1 VPSIARPASNFRV
14 LPRVSRLTRLW
25 YNRLVRFPVLDRYI
39 ARELVSPFA
48 FSCALLTFFL
58 VIDRIYH
65 LTDLVITKGVPFYLV
80 LQLLVIMLPSF
91 LAHTLP
97 MALLVSVLLAG
108 GRMAS
113 DLEIVACK
121 AAGVSALRLFRP
133 VLATALLITAVTA
146 GLTLIVN
153 PAANGEFQRQLF
165 RIVQARA
172 ASGLQ
177 ERIFNSTFGDITIYV
192 EDVSTSQVALRGLL
206 VSDERDPALS
216 RIITSRE
223 GRLLTDEANRRITL
237 RMINGAVNEADIL
250 PVDVPKSATADAPA
264 PTGGAAGASRY
275 RYTRFDIYDMSL
287 SVDSPLKGAPR
298 VEKPEKDLSLGDLG
312 AKIEEYKND
321 PHSRAPFEI
330 ERHKR
335 YALPVAALVFALVAF
350 PLAIRSHRGGRSIA
364 LVGSLAILITYYL
377 MMTSLEGAALRTRI
391 PAAVAIWTANAVFGV
406 VGLGLLVATARE
418 WRWPAMPALWRVVA
432 ALRRAVPERPAWRP
446 RQHQAAGPRD
456 STHIIDR
463 YLVREYLAF
472 MGIGLAVAS
481 ALFVVIDLVK
491 TLDKYLRVKPPLWY
505 ILEHFAYRLPAAL
518 HDGLPIVMLVATI
531 FLFLTLSRY
540 HELTALKAA
549 GVSLYRVAA
558 PVLGVGLL
566 VAIGAGLFQEL
577 ALPVL
582 NERGDEV
589 DRVKIRGQAPRHL
602 QSRQRLWVRSADTR
616 FYRVELLNPATN
628 DLYGVTILELNREFR
643 LTGRLDAR
651 RAHWTAAGWELS
663 EGAYREITDDGK
675 VQTVPFGWT
684 ALDLKEEL
692 DDFLRIQKP
701 VSSMSF
707 WELRDYIAQLDAA
720 GFQIRKYLVE
730 LYSKLSFP
738 LVNLV
743 MVLVAIPFALQSP
756 RGGRL
761 FGVGLAIMIM
771 AGYLVVHYVALAF
784 ARADLLPPLI
794 AAWTANVIF
803 MGIGVSLL
811 LRART

>member
-1 VPSIARPASNFRV
+1 
-14 LPRVSRLTRLW
+14 
-25 YNRLVRFPVLDRYI
+25 VRFPVLDRYI

-48 FSCALLTFFL
+48 FGCALLTFFL

-65 LTDLVITKGVPFYLV
+65 LTDLVITKGVPFILV
-80 LQLLVIMLPSF
+80 MQLLVFMLPSF
-91 LAHTLP
+91 LAHTFP
-97 MALLVSVLLAG
+97 MALLVAVLLAG
-108 GRMAS
+108 GRLAS
-113 DLEIVACK
+113 DLEIVAFK

-133 VLATALLITAVTA
+133 VMAAALLVTVVTA
-146 GLTLIVN
+146 WMTLVVN
-153 PAANGEFQRQLF
+153 PAANGEFNRQLF
-165 RIVQARA
+165 RILQARA
-172 ASGLQ
+172 VSGLQ
-177 ERIFNSTFGDITIYV
+177 ERIFNSTFGDLTIYV
-192 EDVSTSQVALRGLL
+192 EDVSASQVALRGLL
-206 VSDERDPALS
+206 VSDERDPTLS
-216 RIITSRE
+216 RIISSRE

-237 RMINGAVNEADIL
+237 RMINGAVNEADIV
-250 PVDVPKSATADAPA
+250 PVDVPKTMVDTPA

-298 VEKPEKDLSLGDLG
+298 IEKPEKDLSLGELD
-312 AKIEEYKND
+312 AKIAEYRND
-321 PHSRAPFEI
+321 PLSRAPFEI

-335 YALPVAALVFALVAF
+335 YALPMAALVFGLVAF
-350 PLAIRSHRGGRSIA
+350 PLAIRSHRGGRSVA
-364 LVGSLAILITYYL
+364 LVGSLAILVTYYL
-377 MMTSLEGAALRTRI
+377 MMTTLEGAALRARI
-391 PAAVAIWTANAVFGV
+391 PVIVAIWAPNVLFGV
-406 VGLGLLVATARE
+406 TGLTLLIATARE
-418 WRWPAMPALWRVVA
+418 WRWPAMPALWRVVEA
-432 ALRRAVPERPAWRP
+432 VRRAVPGRPTWRP
-446 RQHQAAGPRD
+446 RGHAASGARD

-472 MGIGLAVAS
+472 MGIGLAVAA
-481 ALFVVIDLVK
+481 ALFIVVDLVK
-491 TLDKYLRVKPPLWY
+491 TLDKYLRVKPPLMY

-518 HDGLPIVMLVATI
+518 HDGLPVVMLVATI

-549 GVSLYRVAA
+549 GVSLYRVSA

-602 QSRQRLWVRSADTR
+602 QTRQRLWVRSADTR

-628 DLYGVTILELNREFR
+628 DLYGLTILELDRDFR

-651 RAHWTAAGWELS
+651 RAHWTARGWELS
-663 EGAYREITDDGK
+663 DGAYRDIGDDGK
-675 VQTVPFGWT
+675 VQTVPFSWT
-684 ALDLKEEL
+684 AMDLKEEL

-701 VSSMSF
+701 VGTMSF
-707 WELRDYIAQLDAA
+707 WELRDYIGQLEAA

-761 FGVGLAIMIM
+761 FGIGLAIMIM

>member
-1 VPSIARPASNFRV
+1 
-14 LPRVSRLTRLW
+14 
-25 YNRLVRFPVLDRYI
+25 VRFPVLDRYI
-39 ARELVSPFA
+39 ARELVSPFV
-48 FSCALLTFFL
+48 FGCALFTFFL

-80 LQLLVIMLPSF
+80 MELLLFMLPSF

-97 MALLVSVLLAG
+97 MALLVAVLLAG
-108 GRMAS
+108 GRLAS

-121 AAGVSALRLFRP
+121 AAGLSALRLFRP
-133 VLATALLITAVTA
+133 VLAASLLITGATA
-146 GLTLIVN
+146 GLTLVVN

-165 RIVQARA
+165 RILQARA
-172 ASGLQ
+172 VSGLQ
-177 ERIFNSTFGDITIYV
+177 ERVFNTTFGDLTIYV
-192 EDVSTSQVALRGLL
+192 EDVSASQVALHGLL
-206 VSDERDPALS
+206 VSDERDPTLS
-216 RIITSRE
+216 RIISARE

-237 RMINGAVNEADIL
+237 RMMNGAVNEADIV
-250 PVDVPKSATADAPA
+250 PVDVPKTTADTPS

-287 SVDSPLKGAPR
+287 SVDSPLRGAPR
-298 VEKPEKDLSLGDLG
+298 AEKPEKDLSLGDLG
-312 AKIEEYKND
+312 AKIAEYRDD

-335 YALPVAALVFALVAF
+335 YALPMAALVFGLVAF

-364 LVGSLAILITYYL
+364 LVGSLAILVTYYL
-377 MMTSLEGAALRTRI
+377 LMTSLEGAALRSRV
-391 PAAVAIWTANAVFGV
+391 PAGVAIWAPNVLFGV
-406 VGLGLLVATARE
+406 AGLGLLIATARE
-418 WRWPAMPALWRVVA
+418 WRWPAMPTVWRGLEAV
-432 ALRRAVPERPAWRP
+432 RRAVPGRPVWRP
-446 RQHQAAGPRD
+446 RQGTGGARD
-456 STHIIDR
+456 STHIVDR
-463 YLVREYLAF
+463 YLVREYVTF
-472 MGIGLAVAS
+472 MGIGLSVAA
-481 ALFVVIDLVK
+481 ALFIVIDLLK
-491 TLDKYLRVKPPLWY
+491 TLDKYLRVKPPLLY

-518 HDGLPIVMLVATI
+518 HDGLPVVMLVATI

-549 GVSLYRVAA
+549 GVSLYRVSA
-558 PVLGVGLL
+558 PVLGVGLV

-616 FYRVELLNPATN
+616 FYRVELLNPGTN
-628 DLYGVTILELNREFR
+628 DLYGVTILELDREFR

-651 RAHWTAAGWELS
+651 RAHWTAGGWELS
-663 EGAYREITDDGK
+663 EGAYREIGADGK

-684 ALDLKEEL
+684 ALELREEL
-692 DDFLRIQKP
+692 EDFLRIQKP
-701 VSSMSF
+701 VGTMSF
-707 WELRDYIAQLDAA
+707 WELRDYIGQLEAA

-743 MVLVAIPFALQSP
+743 MVLVAIPFALQAP

-761 FGVGLAIMIM
+761 FGIGLAIVIM
-771 AGYLVVHYVALAF
+771 AAYLVVHYVALAF

>member
-1 VPSIARPASNFRV
+1 
-14 LPRVSRLTRLW
+14 
-25 YNRLVRFPVLDRYI
+25 VRFPVLDRYI
-39 ARELVSPFA
+39 ARELISPFA

-58 VIDRIYH
+58 VIDRIYQ
-65 LTDLVITKGVPFYLV
+65 LTDLVITRGVPFYMV
-80 LQLLVIMLPSF
+80 LQLLLITMPTF
-91 LAHTLP
+91 LSLTLP

-108 GRMAS
+108 GRLAS

-133 VLATALLITAVTA
+133 VLAASLLITLVTA
-146 GLTLIVN
+146 FLTLIVN
-153 PAANGEFQRQLF
+153 PAANGELQRQLF
-165 RIVQARA
+165 RIVQTRA

-177 ERIFNSTFGDITIYV
+177 ERVFDSTFGDFTIYV
-192 EDVSTSQVALRGLL
+192 EDVSTSQVALRGIL
-206 VSDERDPALS
+206 VSDERNPALS
-216 RIITSRE
+216 TIITARE

-237 RMINGAVNEADIL
+237 RMLDGAINEADIL
-250 PVDVPKSATADAPA
+250 PVNVPKATTVDGAS
-264 PTGGAAGASRY
+264 PTGGAAGGARY
-275 RYTRFDIYDMSL
+275 RYTHFTLYDQIL
-287 SVDSPLKGAPR
+287 PTTLKSAPR
-298 VEKPEKDLSLGDLG
+298 MEKPEKDLSLGDLA
-312 AKIEEYKND
+312 AKITELKND
-321 PHSRAPFEI
+321 PNARAPFEV

-335 YALPVAALVFALVAF
+335 YALPVAALVFGLVAF

-364 LVGSLAILITYYL
+364 LVGSLAILVTYYL
-377 MMTSLEGAALRTRI
+377 MMTSLEGAALRARL
-391 PAAVAIWTANAVFGV
+391 PAVVAIWAPNAVFGIA
-406 VGLGLLVATARE
+406 GLGLLIATARE
-418 WRWPAMPALWRVVA
+418 WRWPAMPRVWQVVE
-432 ALRRAVPERPAWRP
+432 ALRSTLPGRPTWRP
-446 RQHQAAGPRD
+446 RHHQVGGPRH

-472 MGIGLAVAS
+472 MGIGLAVAA

-491 TLDKYLRVKPPLWY
+491 TLDKYLRVKPPLIY

-549 GVSLYRVAA
+549 GVSLYRVSA

-577 ALPVL
+577 ALPAL

-589 DRVKIRGQAPRHL
+589 DRVKIRGQAPKHL

-628 DLYGVTILELNREFR
+628 DLYGVTILEVDRDFR

-651 RAHWTAAGWELS
+651 RAQWTAGGWEVS
-663 EGAYREITDDGK
+663 EGAFREVSRDGK
-675 VQTVPFGWT
+675 VDKVEFGCT
-684 ALDLKEEL
+684 ALDLKEEM

-701 VSSMSF
+701 VNTMSF
-707 WELRDYIAQLDAA
+707 RELREYITQLEAA

-761 FGVGLAIMIM
+761 FGIGLAIMIM

>member
-1 VPSIARPASNFRV
+1 M
-14 LPRVSRLTRLW
+14 
-25 YNRLVRFPVLDRYI
+25 RFPVLDRYI

-48 FSCALLTFFL
+48 FGCALLTFFL

-80 LQLLVIMLPSF
+80 MQLLAYMLPSF
-91 LAHTLP
+91 LAHTFP
-97 MALLVSVLLAG
+97 MALLVAVLLAG
-108 GRMAS
+108 GRLAS
-113 DLEIVACK
+113 DLEIVAFK

-133 VLATALLITAVTA
+133 VMAASLLVTVVTAV
-146 GLTLIVN
+146 LTLVVN
-153 PAANGEFQRQLF
+153 PAANAEFNRQLF
-165 RIVQARA
+165 RILQARA
-172 ASGLQ
+172 VSGLQ
-177 ERIFNSTFGDITIYV
+177 ERIFNSTFGDLTIYV
-192 EDVSTSQVALRGLL
+192 EDVSASQVALRGLL
-206 VSDERDPALS
+206 VSDERDPTLS
-216 RIITSRE
+216 RIISSRE

-237 RMINGAVNEADIL
+237 RMMNGAVNEADIL
-250 PVDVPKSATADAPA
+250 PVDVPKNLADTPS

-298 VEKPEKDLSLGDLG
+298 VEKPEKDLSLGDLD
-312 AKIEEYKND
+312 ARIAEFRND

-335 YALPVAALVFALVAF
+335 YALPVAALVFGLVAF

-364 LVGSLAILITYYL
+364 LVGSLAILVTYYL
-377 MMTSLEGAALRTRI
+377 MMTSLEGAAMRARI
-391 PAAVAIWTANAVFGV
+391 PAVVAIWGPNVIFGV
-406 VGLGLLVATARE
+406 TGLVLLIATARE
-418 WRWPAMPALWRVVA
+418 WRWPAMPALWRVIDA
-432 ALRRAVPERPAWRP
+432 GRRALPGRPTWP
-446 RQHQAAGPRD
+446 RRGHAVGGARD

-472 MGIGLAVAS
+472 MGIGLAVAA
-481 ALFVVIDLVK
+481 ALFIVVDLVK
-491 TLDKYLRVKPPLWY
+491 TLDKYLRVKPPLMY

-518 HDGLPIVMLVATI
+518 HDGLPVVMLVATI

-558 PVLGVGLL
+558 PVLGVGFL
-566 VAIGAGLFQEL
+566 VAVGAGLFQEL

-602 QSRQRLWVRSADTR
+602 QTRQRLWVRSADTR

-628 DLYGVTILELNREFR
+628 DLHGVTILELDREFR

-651 RAHWTAAGWELS
+651 RAHWTAGGWELS
-663 EGAYREITDDGK
+663 EGAYRDITDEGK
-675 VQTVPFGWT
+675 VQTVPFSWT

-701 VSSMSF
+701 VGTMSF
-707 WELRDYIAQLDAA
+707 WELRDYITQLEAA

-761 FGVGLAIMIM
+761 FGIGLAIIIM

-803 MGIGVSLL
+803 LGIGVSLL